1 MLSQSTVEKV
11 CDLYFESLHANNSS
25 WVPEVLYFS
34 YFRLMAVGNV
44 EAWNN
49 SVDF

>member
-25 WVPEVLYFS
+25 WVTEVPH
-34 YFRLMAVGNV
+34 FRLMVDGNV

-49 SVDF
+49 SVDL